1 MSHAGFEKLNDT
13 RLELDD
19 TREDIRGRTVI
30 DQLGVRVGHVS
41 NLFVDNDERKV
52 RMLEVKAGGFLGF
65 GERHV
70 LIPVETVAR
79 VEKHVVRV
87 DQTRE
92 HVLNSPAYDPN
103 LIPADATG
111 YWEPFYGYY
120 DLPPH
125 RGYLDSSV
133 PLTRAQEPTVHVP
146 SSLHDRD
153 L

>member
-41 NLFVDNDERKV
+41 NLFVDND
-52 RMLEVKAGGFLGF
+52 GFLGF